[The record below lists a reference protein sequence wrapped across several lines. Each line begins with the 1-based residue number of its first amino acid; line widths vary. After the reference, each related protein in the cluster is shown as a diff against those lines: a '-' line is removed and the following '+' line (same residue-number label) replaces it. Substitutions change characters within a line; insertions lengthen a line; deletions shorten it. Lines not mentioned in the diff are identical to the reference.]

1 MRIGLLHHSI
11 HQDTVGRHVANNRYK
26 PFRIVKRFLS
36 SKEGEII
43 TTFAHEMI
51 SINNLT
57 FEIGS
62 RALYDEANW
71 HIKPGDKTGLIGANG
86 TGKSTLLKLIVGEYA
101 PTSGT
106 ISMAKDL
113 KIGYLNQDL
122 LSYHSEKSILHVAM
136 EAFERQNQL
145 HTEIDNL
152 LRKLETDYSDD
163 ILNKLSDKQMEFEA
177 LDGYNIEFR
186 AHEILAGLGFSE
198 EERKRPLATFSGGW
212 RMRVMLARI
221 LLQTPDILLLDEPTN
236 HLDLPSIKWLETYL
250 QAFEGSIVIVSH
262 DRYFLDRIIN
272 KTVESRRGKLTLY
285 AGNYSFYLE
294 EKSLREEIQSNQF
307 KNQQAKIKQEER
319 LIERFRS
326 KASKAKM
333 VQSRIKALD
342 KMEKV
347 EEVDDDNP
355 VVNFSFKF
363 SKPSGRHVVTL
374 ENISKRYPNIE
385 ILENTDGLI
394 EKGDK
399 IALIGANGKGKSTL
413 LRIVADADQEFEG
426 TSTKGHNVS
435 QTFFAQHQLE
445 ALHLE
450 NSLLQELQAYAPR
463 HSETELR
470 SILGCFLFTGD
481 DVFKKI
487 KVLSGG
493 EKSRVALAKA
503 LTADANFLVLD
514 EPTNHLDMASVNI
527 LIQALQQYEGTLIVV
542 SHDRYFLDH
551 VANKIW
557 FIENKEIKEYPGT
570 YEEYETWNSKRVI
583 KPQPDKKEEKKVP
596 APKKEKVSSTENEQ
610 RNLLQKKNKELS
622 NLEKTISE
630 KETEVKSLE
639 VALAD
644 EKVYADAEKL
654 KEKTRSYNSTKAEL
668 TALQKTWES
677 LAEEIMELEGS
688 ID

>member
-1 MRIGLLHHSI
+1 MSAK
-11 HQDTVGRHVANNRYK
+11 VAK
-26 PFRIVKRFLS
+26 D
-36 SKEGEII
+36 EEIFI
-43 TTFAHEMI
+43 TFAPEMI

-71 HIKPGDKTGLIGANG
+71 HIKPGDKVGLIGANG
-86 TGKSTLLKLIVGEYA
+86 TGKSTLLKLIVGEYS

-113 KIGYLNQDL
+113 KLGYLNQDL
-122 LSYHSEKSILHVAM
+122 LSYHSDKSILHVAM

-145 HTEIDNL
+145 HTEIENL
-152 LRKLETDYSDD
+152 LKKLETDYSDD
-163 ILNKLSDKQMEFEA
+163 ILNKLSDKQTEFEA
-177 LDGYNIEFR
+177 LDGYSIEFR

-198 EERKRPLATFSGGW
+198 EEQQRPLATFSGGW

-221 LLQTPDILLLDEPTN
+221 LLQAPDILLLDEPTN

-250 QAFEGSIVIVSH
+250 QSFEGAIVIVSH

-272 KTVESRRGKLTLY
+272 KTVESRKGKLTLY

-294 EKSLREEIQSNQF
+294 EKSLRGEIQSNQF
-307 KNQQAKIKQEER
+307 KNQQAKIKQEEK

-342 KMEKV
+342 RMEKV

-355 VVNFSFKF
+355 EVNFSFKF

-374 ENISKRYPNIE
+374 ENISKSYPNVE

-413 LRIVADADQEFEG
+413 LRIVADADKEFEG
-426 TSTKGHNVS
+426 KSTKGHNVS

-450 NSLLQELQAYAPR
+450 NSVLQELVAFAPK
-463 HSETELR
+463 HTETELR
-470 SILGCFLFTGD
+470 SILGSFLFTGD

-527 LIQALQQYEGTLIVV
+527 LIQALQQYEGSFIVV
-542 SHDRYFLDH
+542 SHDRYFLDNI
-551 VANKIW
+551 ANKIW
-557 FIENKEIKEYPGT
+557 FIENKEIKEYPGSYQE
-570 YEEYETWNSKRVI
+570 YEEWNSKRVI
-583 KPQPDKKEEKKVP
+583 KPEIKQEKKPKEE
-596 APKKEKVSSTENEQ
+596 PKKEKAAPTEDVK
-610 RNLLQKKNKELS
+610 RIIQKKNKEL
-622 NLEKTISE
+622 NLLEEKIEEQEVLVKRLETELAEEDIYSDAVKLQEYTRNYNSE
-630 KETEVKSLE
+630 KAKLETLQQ
-639 VALAD
+639 D
-644 EKVYADAEKL
+644 W
-654 KEKTRSYNSTKAEL
+654 EL
-668 TALQKTWES
+668 
-677 LAEEIMELEGS
+677 LAEEIMNLEG
-688 ID
+688 

>member
-1 MRIGLLHHSI
+1 MSAK
-11 HQDTVGRHVANNRYK
+11 VAK
-26 PFRIVKRFLS
+26 DA
-36 SKEGEII
+36 EIFI
-43 TTFAHEMI
+43 TFAPEMI

-71 HIKPGDKTGLIGANG
+71 HIKPGDKAGLIGANG

-101 PTSGT
+101 LTSGT

-113 KIGYLNQDL
+113 KLGYLNQDL

-145 HTEIDNL
+145 HTEIENL
-152 LRKLETDYSDD
+152 LKKLETDYSDE
-163 ILNKLSDKQMEFEA
+163 ILNKLSDKQTEFEA
-177 LDGYNIEFR
+177 LDGYSIEFR

-198 EERKRPLATFSGGW
+198 EEQKRPLATFSGGW

-221 LLQTPDILLLDEPTN
+221 LLQAPDILLLDEPTN

-250 QAFEGSIVIVSH
+250 QSFEGAIVIVSH

-272 KTVESRRGKLTLY
+272 KTVESRKGKLTLY

-294 EKSLREEIQSNQF
+294 EKSLREEIQGNQY

-342 KMEKV
+342 RMEKV
-347 EEVDDDNP
+347 DEVDDDNP
-355 VVNFSFKF
+355 EVNFSFKF
-363 SKPSGRHVVTL
+363 SKPSGRHVVTM
-374 ENISKRYPNIE
+374 ENISKSYPNVE
-385 ILENTDGLI
+385 ILENTNGLI

-413 LRIVADADQEFEG
+413 LRIVADADSEFEG
-426 TSTKGHNVS
+426 KSTKGHNVS

-450 NSLLQELQAYAPR
+450 NSILQELVAFAPK
-463 HSETELR
+463 HTETELR
-470 SILGCFLFTGD
+470 SILGSFLFTGD

-527 LIQALQQYEGTLIVV
+527 LIQAMQQYEGTLIVV
-542 SHDRYFLDH
+542 SHDRYFLEH

-557 FIENKEIKEYPGT
+557 FIEDKEIKEYPGT
-570 YEEYETWNSKRVI
+570 YQEYEEWNSKRVI
-583 KPQPDKKEEKKVP
+583 KPEAKQEKKPKEE
-596 APKKEKVSSTENEQ
+596 PKKEKAAPSEDTK
-610 RNLLQKKNKELS
+610 RIIQKKNKELS
-622 NLEKTISE
+622 TLEEKIESQESLVKQLETELAKEEIYSDAVKLQEHTRNYNSE
-630 KETEVKSLE
+630 KAKLE
-639 VALAD
+639 G
-644 EKVYADAEKL
+644 
-654 KEKTRSYNSTKAEL
+654 
-668 TALQKTWES
+668 LQQDWEA
-677 LAEEIMELEGS
+677 LAEEIMNLE
-688 ID
+688 D

>member
-1 MRIGLLHHSI
+1 M
-11 HQDTVGRHVANNRYK
+11 DAKVAK
-26 PFRIVKRFLS
+26 DA
-36 SKEGEII
+36 EIFI
-43 TTFAHEMI
+43 TFAPEMI

-71 HIKPGDKTGLIGANG
+71 HIKPGDKVGLIGANG
-86 TGKSTLLKLIVGEYA
+86 TGKSTLLKLIVGEYS

-113 KIGYLNQDL
+113 KLGYLNQDL

-145 HTEIDNL
+145 HTEIENL
-152 LRKLETDYSDD
+152 LKKLETDYSDD
-163 ILNKLSDKQMEFEA
+163 ILNKLSDKQTEFEA
-177 LDGYNIEFR
+177 LDGYSIEFR

-198 EERKRPLATFSGGW
+198 EEQKRPLATFSGGW

-221 LLQTPDILLLDEPTN
+221 LLQAPDILLLDEPTN

-250 QAFEGSIVIVSH
+250 QSFEGAIVIVSH

-272 KTVESRRGKLTLY
+272 KTVESRKGKLTLY

-294 EKSLREEIQSNQF
+294 EKSLREEIQGNQY

-342 KMEKV
+342 RMEKV
-347 EEVDDDNP
+347 DEVDDDNP
-355 VVNFSFKF
+355 EVNFSFKF
-363 SKPSGRHVVTL
+363 SKPSGRHVVTI
-374 ENISKRYPNIE
+374 ENISKSYPNID
-385 ILENTDGLI
+385 ILDKTDGLI

-413 LRIVADADQEFEG
+413 LRIVADADTEFEG
-426 TSTKGHNVS
+426 KSTKGHNVS

-450 NSLLQELQAYAPR
+450 NSILQELVAFAPK
-463 HSETELR
+463 HTETELR
-470 SILGCFLFTGD
+470 SILGSFLFTGD

-527 LIQALQQYEGTLIVV
+527 LIQALQQYEGTFIVV

-557 FIENKEIKEYPGT
+557 FIEDKEIKEYPGS
-570 YEEYETWNSKRVI
+570 YQEFEEWNSKRTI
-583 KPQPDKKEEKKVP
+583 KPVVKQEKKVKEE
-596 APKKEKVSSTENEQ
+596 PKKEKVAPTDDVKKII
-610 RNLLQKKNKELS
+610 QKKNKELS
-622 NLEKTISE
+622 ALEEKIESQESLVKELENELAQEDIYSDPVKLQEHTRNYNSE
-630 KETEVKSLE
+630 KAKLE
-639 VALAD
+639 G
-644 EKVYADAEKL
+644 
-654 KEKTRSYNSTKAEL
+654 
-668 TALQKTWES
+668 LQQDWEN
-677 LAEEIMELEGS
+677 LAEEIMNLEG
-688 ID
+688 

>member
-1 MRIGLLHHSI
+1 M
-11 HQDTVGRHVANNRYK
+11 DAKVAK
-26 PFRIVKRFLS
+26 DA
-36 SKEGEII
+36 EIFI
-43 TTFAHEMI
+43 TFAPEMI

-71 HIKPGDKTGLIGANG
+71 HIKPGDKVGLIGANG
-86 TGKSTLLKLIVGEYA
+86 TGKSTLLKLIVGEFS

-113 KIGYLNQDL
+113 KLGYLNQDL

-145 HTEIDNL
+145 HTEIENL
-152 LRKLETDYSDD
+152 LKKLETDYSDD
-163 ILNKLSDKQMEFEA
+163 ILNKLSDKQTEFEA
-177 LDGYNIEFR
+177 LDGYSIEFR

-198 EERKRPLATFSGGW
+198 EEQKRPLATFSGGW

-221 LLQTPDILLLDEPTN
+221 LLQAPDILLLDEPTN

-250 QAFEGSIVIVSH
+250 QSFEGAIVIVSH

-272 KTVESRRGKLTLY
+272 KTVESRKGKLTLY

-294 EKSLREEIQSNQF
+294 EKSLREEIQGNQY

-342 KMEKV
+342 RMEKV
-347 EEVDDDNP
+347 DEVDDDNP
-355 VVNFSFKF
+355 EVNFSFKF
-363 SKPSGRHVVTL
+363 SKPSGRHVVTI
-374 ENISKRYPNIE
+374 ENISKSYPNID
-385 ILENTDGLI
+385 ILDKTDGLI

-413 LRIVADADQEFEG
+413 LRIVADADTEFEG
-426 TSTKGHNVS
+426 KSTKGHNVS

-450 NSLLQELQAYAPR
+450 NSILQELVAFAPK
-463 HSETELR
+463 HTETELR
-470 SILGCFLFTGD
+470 SILGSFLFTGD

-527 LIQALQQYEGTLIVV
+527 LIQALQQYEGTFIVV

-557 FIENKEIKEYPGT
+557 FIEDKEIKEYPGS
-570 YEEYETWNSKRVI
+570 YQEFEEWNSKRTI
-583 KPQPDKKEEKKVP
+583 KPVVKQEKKVKEE
-596 APKKEKVSSTENEQ
+596 PKKEKVAPTEDVKKII
-610 RNLLQKKNKELS
+610 QKKNKELS
-622 NLEKTISE
+622 ALEEKIENQESLVKELENELAQEDIYSDPVKLQEHTRNYNSE
-630 KETEVKSLE
+630 KAKLE
-639 VALAD
+639 G
-644 EKVYADAEKL
+644 
-654 KEKTRSYNSTKAEL
+654 
-668 TALQKTWES
+668 LQQDWEN
-677 LAEEIMELEGS
+677 LAEEIMSLEG
-688 ID
+688 

>member
-1 MRIGLLHHSI
+1 
-11 HQDTVGRHVANNRYK
+11 
-26 PFRIVKRFLS
+26 
-36 SKEGEII
+36 
-43 TTFAHEMI
+43 MI

-71 HIKPGDKTGLIGANG
+71 HIKPGDKAGLIGANG
-86 TGKSTLLKLIVGEYA
+86 AGKSTLLKLIVGDYS
-101 PTSGT
+101 PTSGS

-145 HTEIDNL
+145 HAEIEIL
-152 LRKLETDYSDD
+152 LQKLETDYSDE
-163 ILNKLSDKQMEFEA
+163 ILNKLSDKQMEFDA

-198 EERKRPLATFSGGW
+198 EEQQRPLATFSGGW

-236 HLDLPSIKWLETYL
+236 HLDLPSIKWLENYL
-250 QAFEGSIVIVSH
+250 QDFEGAIVIVSH

-272 KTVESRRGKLTLY
+272 KTVESRKGKLTVY
-285 AGNYSFYLE
+285 AGNYSFYIE

-307 KNQQAKIKQEER
+307 KNQQAKIKQEEK
-319 LIERFRS
+319 LIERFRA

-342 KMEKV
+342 RMEKIDD
-347 EEVDDDNP
+347 VDDDNP
-355 VVNFSFKF
+355 AVNFSFKF

-374 ENISKRYPNIE
+374 EHVSKSYPNLE
-385 ILENTDGLI
+385 ILQDTGAII

-413 LRIVADADQEFEG
+413 LRIVADADQEYNG
-426 TSTKGHNVS
+426 SSTKGHNVS

-450 NSLLQELQAYAPR
+450 NNLLQELIAFAPK
-463 HSETELR
+463 HTETELR

-557 FIENKEIKEYPGT
+557 FIEDKEIKEYPGT
-570 YEEYETWNSKRVI
+570 YEEYEIWNAKRVV
-583 KPQPDKKEEKKVP
+583 KTEPKAEKKITKDE
-596 APKKEKVSSTENEQ
+596 PKKEKAVPSEDNT
-610 RNLLQKKNKELS
+610 RLLSRKNKELAV
-622 NLEKTISE
+622 LEQKIVE
-630 KETEVKSLE
+630 GEQQLKELE
-639 VALAD
+639 FHLAK
-644 EKVYADAEKL
+644 EEIYSDASKLQEATRAYNSYKASFEKL
-654 KEKTRSYNSTKAEL
+654 QLDWEK
-668 TALQKTWES
+668 
-677 LAEEIMELEGS
+677 LAEEIMNLEG
-688 ID
+688 